1 LEEVFNQPEFVLQ
14 EIIMRKYI
22 SSIIIFTST
31 LLADIISKYLVVVYI
46 SDQGGYDFLGGF
58 LRISLVYNKGGV
70 FGILQGYKNMFLV
83 VSVIVLVIMLVY
95 FFLEKN
101 KTKLFSISMSLIIS
115 GAVGNIIDRLIAGR
129 PGVVDFISLGVDGVY
144 RWPSFN
150 VADAVI
156 IIGAFLLVVVFYKE
170 EKKRKSL
177 EESKNNQ

>member
-1 LEEVFNQPEFVLQ
+1 
-14 EIIMRKYI
+14 MRKYLTA
-22 SSIIIFTST
+22 IIIFTST
-31 LLADIISKYLVVVYI
+31 LALDIISKYLVVVHI
-46 SDQGGYDFLGGF
+46 GDHGRHDFLGGF

-83 VSVIVLVIMLVY
+83 VSIIVLIIIGIY

-101 KTKLFSISMSLIIS
+101 RTELFNISMSLIIS
-115 GAVGNIIDRLIAGR
+115 GAAGNIIDRLIADR

-156 IIGAFLLVVVFYKE
+156 IIGAFLLILVFYRE
-170 EKKRKSL
+170 EKRRKAAEDSG
-177 EESKNNQ
+177 NNQ